1 MSYLNHGYNDSPVIH
16 GEANAAL
23 TAPAMKAFALNSS
36 GKVILPA
43 ASGDF
48 AVGIALANIDDVAA
62 GGRIDLQVKDGCY
75 AIAGET
81 VKRGDLLMAHTDGT
95 LKKATAGKQVL
106 AMANRD
112 AAKDTPCEV
121 IIMRTLIAPSA

>member
-1 MSYLNHGYNDSPVIH
+1 MAYINHSYNDSPVIH
-16 GEANAAL
+16 GDANAAL
-23 TAPAMKAFALNSS
+23 TAPAMKAFAFNSS

-43 ASGDF
+43 NSGDF
-48 AVGIALANIDDVAA
+48 AAGIALANTDDVPA
-62 GGRIDLQVKDGCY
+62 GGGIDLQVKDGCL
-75 AIAGET
+75 AIVGEA